1 MNLDNELKQR
11 KQHNKAMRDLL
22 KKEFPKALN
31 KSQKI
36 TPSKKVGKFLHIINY
51 SDLGNSWDIKRFI
64 KRNWEC
70 DKELKRL
77 FSILNY
83 GDSTD
88 EMKRLIKELK
98 SIIKQGKA
106 NGTAIVDMGD
116 LNLWYGDITITQEKW
131 WFENL
136 EKTFFGE

>member
-11 KQHNKAMRDLL
+11 KQRNKAMRDLL
-22 KKEFPKALN
+22 GKEFPKALN
-31 KSQKI
+31 KNQKI
-36 TPSKKVGKFLHIINY
+36 TESKKFGKILHIIKY

-64 KRNWEC
+64 KTNWEC

-77 FSILNY
+77 FLILNY
-83 GDSTD
+83 GDSID

-106 NGTAIVDMGD
+106 NGTASVNMDD

-131 WFENL
+131 WFETL
-136 EKTFFGE
+136 EETFFGK

>member
-11 KQHNKAMRDLL
+11 KQRNKAMRDLL
-22 KKEFPKALN
+22 EKEFPKALN

-36 TPSKKVGKFLHIINY
+36 MPSKKVGKFLHIINY

-77 FSILNY
+77 FLILNY
-83 GDSTD
+83 GDSNE

-106 NGTAIVDMGD
+106 NGTASVDMDD